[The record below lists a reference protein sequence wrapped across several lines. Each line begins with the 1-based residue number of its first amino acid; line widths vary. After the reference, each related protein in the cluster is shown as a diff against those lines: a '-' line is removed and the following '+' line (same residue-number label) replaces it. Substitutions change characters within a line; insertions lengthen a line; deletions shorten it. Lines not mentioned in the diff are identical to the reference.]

1 MNVAT
6 AAGTSP
12 DPEEPEVP
20 VDPGEDPEPTEDPDG
35 HLTIQKVTTSEPEN
49 GKTYALDETI
59 TYEITVIN
67 DGNLTI
73 TDITVTDELTGDEWT
88 IDSLAPGES
97 ETFKAEYIVTEEDV
111 LAGTVLNVATAEG
124 TSPDPEEPEV
134 PVVPGE
140 DPEPTDSPNG
150 HLTVTKVTTSTPEN
164 GKDYGFGE
172 EITYEVTVTNDG
184 NVTVRDIVV
193 TDELTGDEWHLTR
206 LSPGKSATYTTSYI
220 VTSEDLI
227 QGYVRNEATAVGI
240 GPDPENP
247 EVPATPGI
255 TIDPTGEIYQLTITA
270 DDITIE
276 FGEEIPEFTV
286 TGEGFVD
293 GEDLSS
299 ITFEITCDYENT
311 PGQYTIIVTGD
322 ELQGHYMITFVPGT
336 LTINNYS
343 YAFTKGMGQHW
354 QKGSGKTA
362 DFEVTRSV
370 HDEWAFERY
379 LDIEIDGTV
388 VDKSL
393 YKYEAGCVELYLSAE
408 YMQTLAEGEHEIKA
422 IFVDGEAKT
431 NFFVDAEEIVEP
443 PFTGDRSNLNLW
455 VSMMLASFMGAA
467 MVVFGRKKEEEQNA

>member
-1 MNVAT
+1 MTIKKLAVTITITGNKDSKVYNGEEQKVEGYEVEISNELYTEADFTFSGEAVAKET
-6 AAGTSP
+6 DVNTYPMGL
-12 DPEEPEVP
+12 
-20 VDPGEDPEPTEDPDG
+20 TEDQFANNNDNFDVTFNVTDG
-35 HLTIQKVTTSEPEN
+35 EL
-49 GKTYALDETI
+49 
-59 TYEITVIN
+59 EITP
-67 DGNLTI
+67 
-73 TDITVTDELTGDEWT
+73 
-88 IDSLAPGES
+88 LA
-97 ETFKAEYIVTEEDV
+97 
-111 LAGTVLNVATAEG
+111 
-124 TSPDPEEPEV
+124 
-134 PVVPGE
+134 
-140 DPEPTDSPNG
+140 
-150 HLTVTKVTTSTPEN
+150 
-164 GKDYGFGE
+164 
-172 EITYEVTVTNDG
+172 VTVT
-184 NVTVRDIVV
+184 IVGANNT
-193 TDELTGDEWHLTR
+193 TD
-206 LSPGKSATYTTSYI
+206 YI

-255 TIDPTGEIYQLTITA
+255 TIDPTGEIHQLTITA

-286 TGEGFVD
+286 TGEGFID

-299 ITFEITCDYENT
+299 ITYEITCDYENA

-422 IFVDGEAKT
+422 IFKDGEAKT

-443 PFTGDRSNLNLW
+443 PFTGDRNNLSLW
-455 VSMMLASFMGAA
+455 VTMMLASFMGAA